1 MRAATLI
8 TALALTVY
16 SGVAYKAPAAQA
28 PTLITDRTQCRE
40 CRITHDLVLTIGR
53 GSDADLL
60 ADAPVIAHS
69 GSQLFLAVGSI
80 PRVKVLVYD
89 STGRQVAS
97 WGRQGS
103 GPGEFRG
110 IRSVRRFRGD
120 SVLVLEPGPRRA
132 TVLAPTGSYVRQV
145 LLPLVADEIVPLAH
159 AWVVAGIDFERG
171 GHPLHTISARGD
183 LLASFGGPLAPPAR
197 GRLASVTRVIAADH
211 LGEGVWSARPDRYE
225 LEHWSARGQRTV
237 VVQRRAGWFPSVE
250 RISRSKWSDPIFP
263 GILSL
268 YQDSTGLLWVLGRA
282 PKENWRPSP
291 ENYGSTLQTDP
302 LNFDTVIE
310 VLDLNAR
317 RVLAI
322 QRYPWVA
329 HRFTESGLVVS
340 HRENTDG
347 VVVADLWRVSL
358 TR

>member
-1 MRAATLI
+1 MRAGTLI
-8 TALALTVY
+8 AALTLTVNSGAVY
-16 SGVAYKAPAAQA
+16 NAAAQA
-28 PTLITDRTQCRE
+28 PTVITDRVQCRE
-40 CRITHDLVLTIGR
+40 CRIKHSLVATLGR
-53 GSDADLL
+53 SNDADLL

-69 GSQLFLAVGSI
+69 GGPLFLAVGSI

-89 STGRQVAS
+89 STGRQVTA

-145 LLPLVADEIVPLAH
+145 QLPLAADEIVPLAH

-171 GHPLHTISARGD
+171 GHPLHTLSTSGE

-197 GRLASVTRVIAADH
+197 GRLSSVTRIIAADH
-211 LGEGVWSARPDRYE
+211 SGAGVWAARPDRYE
-225 LEHWSARGQRTV
+225 LEHWSVAGQRTMV
-237 VVQRRAGWFPSVE
+237 VHRRAGWFPPVD
-250 RISRSKWSDPIFP
+250 RVSRSKWSDPIFP

-268 YQDSTGLLWVLGRA
+268 YQDSQGLLWVLGRV
-282 PKENWRPSP
+282 PKDRWRPTP
-291 ENYGSTLQTDP
+291 ENYGLTLQTDP
-302 LNFDTVIE
+302 LNYDTVIE
-310 VLDLNAR
+310 VLDVKAR
-317 RVLAI
+317 RLLASP
-322 QRYPWVA
+322 RYPWVA

-340 HRENTDG
+340 HRENADG
-347 VVVADLWRVSL
+347 ILVAALWRVSL